1 MFVSSFRFKYLP
13 AFCALFL
20 LTLAALFGCRQGG
33 REATQRVAADTLA
46 AYPGELTKIRFLPK
60 WLHQAQFAGV
70 YMAQRQGFYR
80 ARGLDVEIQ
89 NGGPETP
96 PTQALIAGTT
106 DITQIN
112 LSSALTAFEDH
123 RLINLAQVFQKSS
136 TLLVGKRD
144 PRLRRTSDLKG
155 KKIGVWMD
163 ESGEM
168 VKLVLKELNIEAETV
183 PVDWTVSLLL
193 SDAVDLLNVMTYNE
207 YHRLL
212 MAGLDPG
219 ELTVF
224 SFSNLGYDL
233 PEDGLY
239 TTPAFYTA
247 NPQACEAFAQATM
260 EGWIYAFDHPQETVE
275 EVVRILRLNFLPA
288 NHPHQAWMLNQI
300 KPLVLARPDGV
311 GKLRKEDFDRVQN
324 LLLKHGLIG
333 QPADFQSFHPHA
345 F

>member
-1 MFVSSFRFKYLP
+1 MSVSIFRFKYFLV
-13 AFCALFL
+13 FCALSL
-20 LTLAALFGCRQGG
+20 LTLAAFLGCRQGS
-33 REATQRVAADTLA
+33 RVASQSAKADTLA
-46 AYPGELTKIRFLPK
+46 TYPGQLTKVRYLPK

-106 DITQIN
+106 DITTIN
-112 LSSALTAFEDH
+112 LSYALTTFEDS
-123 RLINLAQVFQKSS
+123 RLVNLAQVFQTSS
-136 TLLVGKRD
+136 TLLVGRRN
-144 PRLRRTSDLKG
+144 PQLRRTSDLKG

-193 SDAVDLLNVMTYNE
+193 SDAVDLLNAMTYNE
-207 YHRLL
+207 YHRIL
-212 MAGLDPG
+212 MAGLDPD

-239 TTPAFYTA
+239 TTPAFYAA

-260 EGWIYAFDHPQETVE
+260 EGWIYAFDHPQETIE
-275 EVVRILRLNFLPA
+275 EVLRIMRLNFLPA
-288 NHPHQAWMLNQI
+288 NHPHQAWMLSQI

-311 GKLRKEDFDRVQN
+311 GQLRKEDFDRVQN
-324 LLLKHGLIG
+324 MLLKHGLIS